1 MQEQSCDMDKSFTFP
16 GCIIIRRTMS
26 DIKKYPINPI
36 QEKKL
41 GDWSNVAE
49 LIDYKI
55 VRTIKGGLLG
65 LQMADVLFLYK
76 KTPDQADEKQK
87 RLQIYG
93 DEGSVFKRSLDII
106 ERKKNPK
113 SRHEMITKFTHD
125 FNTTKLIPVNQTAPG
140 TLLGRTIENTGYTA
154 RQFAQKTGLKEA
166 TLYHHVGGGREISQE
181 TAIQVCKKLN
191 CDPVDLMF
199 DKKTCP
205 VWAKCDLLNSTEL
218 EDVYTPGR
226 LFSYAADAKDFEN
239 VIVPRDL
246 YRPDVKAIKIVAR
259 GSMYDNKIAFYYR
272 SENKAQNILNQLC
285 VVGVDVQIGDDFTYD
300 TETRYYFGLYEEV
313 RGQCNLINPDPYS
326 GELENKFILKNF
338 KPNFITPVAALV
350 NPDAVR
356 DQTDLKKT
364 IPQTELFRR
373 EEILEAELARVKRNL
388 YYKDKYSDDLGD
400 VLKKTK
406 AEATK
411 IKTEAKKLSEQLLKE
426 QAQLQED
433 MKKISEAIAKEMYE
447 EKEKQKLNLFKKL
460 SDQINKKETKFKIV
474 GGKDN

>member
-181 TAIQVCKKLN
+181 TAIKYAEKLN

-246 YRPDVKAIKIVAR
+246 YREDIKAIKITAR

-272 SENKAQNILNQLC
+272 AENKENNILNQLC
-285 VVGVDVQIGDDFTYD
+285 VVGVEVPVGPVEFTND

-326 GELENKFILKNF
+326 GNLENKFILKNF
-338 KPNFITPVAALV
+338 TPEFIAPVAALV
-350 NPDAVR
+350 NPDAVK

-364 IPQTELFRR
+364 IPQSALFRR
-373 EEILEAELARVKRNL
+373 EEILAAELEKTRRLLKN
-388 YYKDKYSDDLGD
+388 KYEEDLGD
-400 VLKKTK
+400 VVK
-406 AEATK
+406 AT
-411 IKTEAKKLSEQLLKE
+411 KE
-426 QAQLQED
+426 QARKIKHQAEKQMQAVLEQEKKLRED
-433 MKKISEAIAKEMYE
+433 MKKISDLIQKQMYE
-447 EKEKQKLNLFKKL
+447 EQEKQKINLFQKIGEK
-460 SDQINKKETKFKIV
+460 INRDSRVNLKIV
-474 GGKDN
+474 GGKKN